1 MVADRAREF
10 LPYNPFN
17 QRSLKMKTWS
27 DITGEILKNGCYE
40 GRYAA
45 RSTRDGLARKALAKG
60 YSVERWSLSA
70 KEAHAGTMGT
80 IGHHIR
86 IY

>member
-1 MVADRAREF
+1 
-10 LPYNPFN
+10 
-17 QRSLKMKTWS
+17 MKTWS

-60 YSVERWSLSA
+60 YRVERRSLSA
-70 KEAHAGTMGT
+70 KETHAGTMGT